1 MPFQYGKENGK
12 CYVRWGSRGTKFFY
26 ECGNREARERARKK
40 ADEDRKRIEY
50 FKHNQQYYMLYN
62 TTYSILANKIL
73 YIVCSKMFQN

>member
-12 CYVRWGSRGTKFFY
+12 CYVRWGSRGTKIFY

-50 FKHNQQYYMLYN
+50 FRHNQ
-62 TTYSILANKIL
+62 
-73 YIVCSKMFQN
+73 